1 VRTESPKPVANLED
15 CYFYHAI
22 ELPGYGVID
31 GDWDFRETAD
41 QYLGNVAVAG
51 KRVLELGPANGFFT
65 CHMERAGATVVS
77 YDLSDNDEWDVVPF
91 AGQDY
96 AGWLAAR
103 RAAMRRLNKGWWL
116 THDACNLQARLV
128 NGTIYTLP
136 AELGSFDVA
145 TACAILL
152 HLRDPF
158 LALQRVCERT
168 RETVVVTE
176 LVPFRDSREF
186 WTGTETTVPAAIA
199 ADTSGAEMIF
209 QPNRITEPDDF
220 GTWWH
225 LTPQLVR
232 QFLAVLG
239 FEDTTTTFHVQRH
252 RREYN
257 HLFHTTVAHRTHG
270 Q

>member
-1 VRTESPKPVANLED
+1 MRTESSGTAVNLTD
-15 CYFYHAI
+15 CYFYHTI
-22 ELPGYGVID
+22 DLPGYGVIE

-65 CHMERAGATVVS
+65 RHMECAGAAVVS
-77 YDLSDNDEWDVVPF
+77 YDLSENDQWDVVPF

-96 AGWLAAR
+96 AQWLAER
-103 RAAMRRLNKGWWL
+103 RTGMRQLNNGWWL
-116 THDACNLQARLV
+116 THKVCNLQARLV
-128 NGTIYTLP
+128 TGTIYDLS

-158 LALQRVCERT
+158 LALQRICERT

-176 LVPFRDSREF
+176 LVPFRDLRPF

-199 ADTSGAEMIF
+199 ADTSGAEMVF

-220 GTWWH
+220 GTWWQ

-232 QFLAVLG
+232 QFLSVLG
-239 FEDTTTTFHVQRH
+239 FQDATTTFHVQRH
-252 RREYN
+252 RRQYT

-270 Q
+270 